1 MTSDTENGGVLGTQ
15 AHRSPQSIGGT
26 AMIGEPP
33 EDPGSADDTSF
44 PDNTGVAGEDRRKNK
59 PGRKPRGSVPVP
71 VPDLPDQPDPD
82 HVLTWRQRKVL
93 QVIRESVQKRGY
105 PPSMREIGEAVGLTS
120 TSSVSYQLSTL
131 QSKGYLRRDAG
142 RPRTVEVRLPG
153 HPAVRPEPG
162 FDEDELPMDITS
174 QEAAYVPVVGRIA
187 AGGPIL
193 AEESIE
199 DIFPLPRALVGE
211 GTLFLLKVVGDSMM
225 NAGIVD
231 GDWVVIRQQPV
242 AENGDII
249 AAMLEGEATV
259 KTFKRSGNHVW
270 LMPHNPAYTPIP
282 GDEAEILG
290 KVVAV
295 LRRV

>member
-1 MTSDTENGGVLGTQ
+1 MGSDTENGGVLARHGL
-15 AHRSPQSIGGT
+15 
-26 AMIGEPP
+26 GEPAVIDDEPDELETEP
-33 EDPGSADDTSF
+33 EGDDRPRS
-44 PDNTGVAGEDRRKNK
+44 K
-59 PGRKPRGSVPVP
+59 PGRKPKGGVPVP
-71 VPDLPDQPDPD
+71 VPELPDQPDPD

-93 QVIRESVQKRGY
+93 QVIRESVQRRGY

-131 QSKGYLRRDAG
+131 QNKGYLRRDAG

-162 FDEDELPMDITS
+162 FEDDEDLPMDITS

-199 DIFPLPRALVGE
+199 DIFPLPRQLVGE

-231 GDWVVIRQQPV
+231 GDWVVVRQQPV

-249 AAMLEGEATV
+249 AAMIEGEATV
-259 KTFKRSGNHVW
+259 KTFKRASNHVW
-270 LMPHNPAYTPIP
+270 LMPHNPAYAPIP
-282 GDEAEILG
+282 GNEAEILG
-290 KVVAV
+290 RVVAV